1 MNILLAGPGTG
12 KTTKVKSIIRE
23 QFADAENILVLSFT
37 NATVSDLRA
46 SFAEN
51 RNVKC
56 YTLHSYALK
65 INHLPELHVL
75 DSSTETPI
83 LKRYSEKLE
92 IPFRTLTGLLGCI
105 RFEEMITS
113 CIQFMRNNPAY
124 AAKNIGT
131 LDLFIVDEFQD
142 FNEVERELVLQ
153 ISNYAENTFILG
165 DDDQSIYGFKDA
177 DPDGIIELY
186 NNDET
191 EVIEHENICYR
202 CPDEVVEKSKRLIE
216 NNTHRVEK
224 DWHTSDKEG
233 EVIYQQFISQA
244 ATFNYISNQIGKI
257 KEAEPDSTI
266 LILSPVKYYLD
277 ELIGSFEAN
286 EIPYTNFWAAR
297 IDNETLK
304 NIWWL
309 KSIYSTHKLLNLL
322 FICKEY
328 KLLSRRPFIRLL
340 QESLH
345 RNFNTEELIENIIAL
360 NYLPEYLSQAIL
372 EQPTIEDLLENC
384 PEFIQFQEH
393 IDETNLEESVSEI
406 EKSIRPNVTFDPTT
420 ANIMSIHKSKGL
432 QADYV
437 FIYGLTDGIIPNI
450 TDGIDSIEAYR
461 RLLFVGMTR
470 AIKSLYLISTVE
482 WEGKYVNKVDKTKF
496 RFNPRR
502 KKWFGRASSFINELE
517 LE

>member
-1 MNILLAGPGTG
+1 MKILLAGPGTG

-37 NATVSDLRA
+37 NATVIDLRA
-46 SFAEN
+46 SFTEN

-65 INHLPELHVL
+65 INHLPKLHVL
-75 DSSTETPI
+75 DSATETPI
-83 LKRYSEKLE
+83 LKQYSEKLN
-92 IPFRTLTGLLGCI
+92 IPFQTLTELLGCI

-124 AAKNIGT
+124 VAENIGA
-131 LDLFIVDEFQD
+131 LDLLIVDEFQD

-177 DPDGIIELY
+177 DPDGIIQLY

-191 EVIEHENICYR
+191 EIIEHENICYR

-216 NNTHRVEK
+216 NNTHRINK
-224 DWHTSDKEG
+224 DWHTSNKEG
-233 EVIYQQFISQA
+233 EVIYKQFISQA
-244 ATFNYISNQIGKI
+244 ATFEYISNQINNI
-257 KEAEPDSTI
+257 KKANPDSTI

-277 ELIGSFEAN
+277 ELIASLEAN
-286 EIPYTNFWAAR
+286 KILFTNFWAAR
-297 IDNETLK
+297 IDNDTQK

-309 KSIYSTHKLLNLL
+309 KSIYSAHKLLFLL

-328 KLLSRRPFIRLL
+328 KLLSKSPFIRLL
-340 QESLH
+340 QKSLY
-345 RNFNTEELIENIIAL
+345 RNFNTEELIKDIIAL

-372 EQPTIEDLLENC
+372 EQPSFKDLLDNC

-393 IDETNLEESVSEI
+393 IDEANLEKSVAEI
-406 EKSIRPNVTFDPTT
+406 EKSIRPNVAFEPTT

-470 AIKSLYLISTVE
+470 TIKSLYLISTVE
-482 WEGKYVNKVDKTKF
+482 WDGKYVNRVDKKKF
-496 RFNPRR
+496 KFNQRR
-502 KKWFGRASSFINELE
+502 KKWFGRASSFIAELGIE
-517 LE
+517 